1 VVSEYLI
8 AFTSGARIALIISIA
23 LLLAAA
29 AAITLGRD
37 NRTR

>member
-1 VVSEYLI
+1 V
-8 AFTSGARIALIISIA
+8 FTSGARIALIISIA

-29 AAITLGRD
+29 TAIALGRD

>member
-1 VVSEYLI
+1 MI
-8 AFTSGARIALIISIA
+8 AFTSGARIALIIPIA

-29 AAITLGRD
+29 AAAIALGRD